1 MAPEPMSGAEGARN
15 DPDGFAIGSSGP
27 APISPPPTA
36 KGEEEEAHQTQAVG
50 VHIGRSDHQSECARG
65 WLGLGRPVALRSHSV
80 HNAIVSG
87 LLRFALS
94 TLSRT

>member
-1 MAPEPMSGAEGARN
+1 MTRMDSQSARA
-15 DPDGFAIGSSGP
+15 GLLRYR
-27 APISPPPTA
+27 PPTA
-36 KGEEEEAHQTQAVG
+36 KGEKEEAHQTQAVG
-50 VHIGRSDHQSECARG
+50 VHIGRSDRQSECARG